1 MSGSRKISEEE
12 AEEGLA
18 ARLGGLPLGAEAEVK
33 DEVEVP
39 GVGLE
44 VGAEAVAVAEAGQG
58 GRGAIRQ
65 NILQLGAPVDA
76 PTPGPGLNREQRAH
90 PETGDVPILQLNPSL
105 DRVHRRRILF
115 YNEAVLSNESL
126 PSIGFIPHSLLTWP
140 SLTILV

>member
-1 MSGSRKISEEE
+1 MSGSRKISEEGV
-12 AEEGLA
+12 EGPVV
-18 ARLGGLPLGAEAEVK
+18 RQGGLPLGAGAEVK

-39 GVGLE
+39 GAGLG
-44 VGAEAVAVAEAGQG
+44 VGAEAGAVAEAGQG

-65 NILQLGAPVDA
+65 NILQLGAPIDA

-90 PETGDVPILQLNPSL
+90 PETGDVPILRLNPSL

>member
-1 MSGSRKISEEE
+1 MLGSRKISEEE
-12 AEEGLA
+12 AEGLA
-18 ARLGGLPLGAEAEVK
+18 GHRGGLPLGAEAEVK

-44 VGAEAVAVAEAGQG
+44 VGAGAEAVAEAGQG

-90 PETGDVPILQLNPSL
+90 PETGDVPILRLNPSL
-105 DRVHRRRILF
+105 DRGHRRRILF